1 MSARTAT
8 TRNWDTPDA
17 CPFCGGH
24 LTDGGAG
31 FIDHIDDNP
40 SCAEEFHDW
49 RSMVASD
56 MSGEWGG

>member
-1 MSARTAT
+1 MSAGTTTA
-8 TRNWDTPDA
+8 RNWESPET
-17 CPFCGGH
+17 CPFCGGE

-31 FIDHIDDNP
+31 FIDHIDDRPGCQN
-40 SCAEEFHDW
+40 EFRDW